1 MSPKEG
7 SLEVALGDSV
17 MLGRAVANAD
27 GEEGS
32 GRAVVDVEVG
42 VEGRSTTGTGR
53 EEGREEGRDRGR
65 GSGRGRAGL
74 RGGLR
79 NSSRDITT
87 LNSV

>member
-7 SLEVALGDSV
+7 SLEEDLGDSV
-17 MLGRAVANAD
+17 MLGRAVGNAD

-53 EEGREEGRDRGR
+53 EEGSDRGR
-65 GSGRGRAGL
+65 GSGGGRAGV

-79 NSSRDITT
+79 NSSRDVTT
-87 LNSV
+87 LSSV

>member
-42 VEGRSTTGTGR
+42 VE
-53 EEGREEGRDRGR
+53 
-65 GSGRGRAGL
+65 
-74 RGGLR
+74 
-79 NSSRDITT
+79 
-87 LNSV
+87 

>member
-7 SLEVALGDSV
+7 SLEVVLGDSV
-17 MLGRAVANAD
+17 ILGRAVTNAD

-32 GRAVVDVEVG
+32 RRAVVDVEVS
-42 VEGRSTTGTGR
+42 VDGRPGTGTGR
-53 EEGREEGRDRGR
+53 EEGRDIGR
-65 GSGRGRAGL
+65 GSGGGRAGI

-87 LNSV
+87 LSSV